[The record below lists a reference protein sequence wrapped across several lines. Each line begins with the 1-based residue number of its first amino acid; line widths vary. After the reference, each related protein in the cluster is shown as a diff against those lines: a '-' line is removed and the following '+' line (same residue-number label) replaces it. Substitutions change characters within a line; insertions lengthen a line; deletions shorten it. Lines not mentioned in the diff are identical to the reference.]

1 MMTKFSIFMMILFLF
16 CGYGANNGGG
26 TFAFIEVLM
35 AMSMDD
41 NEKLENLVLL
51 FAITGQIAGVYAIIR
66 SNSRLMLWVIIALS
80 LVVIVV
86 TAASADA
93 IGKVIWVNSLFV
105 VSAVVYTILYIK
117 HKIRAQDI
125 AIPSLG
131 KEEEGVR

>member
-93 IGKVIWVNSLFV
+93 IGKVIWVNGFFLAA
-105 VSAVVYTILYIK
+105 AVAYVITYFKNKIK
-117 HKIRAQDI
+117 VQEGIR
-125 AIPSLG
+125 
-131 KEEEGVR
+131 

>member
-86 TAASADA
+86 TAASADD
-93 IGKVIWVNSLFV
+93 IGKVIWVNGFFLAA
-105 VSAVVYTILYIK
+105 AVAYVITYFKNKIK
-117 HKIRAQDI
+117 VQEGIR
-125 AIPSLG
+125 
-131 KEEEGVR
+131 

>member
-51 FAITGQIAGVYAIIR
+51 FAIAAQVAGVYAIIR
-66 SNSRLMLWVIIALS
+66 SNSGLGSQRKKLLPDSVRS
-80 LVVIVV
+80 LD
-86 TAASADA
+86 ASGA
-93 IGKVIWVNSLFV
+93 
-105 VSAVVYTILYIK
+105 T
-117 HKIRAQDI
+117 
-125 AIPSLG
+125 
-131 KEEEGVR
+131 

>member
-51 FAITGQIAGVYAIIR
+51 FAIAGQIAGIYAIIR
-66 SNSRLMLWVIIALS
+66 SNNRLMLWVVIALS

-105 VSAVVYTILYIK
+105 VSSIIYVLLHFKNRIK
-117 HKIRAQDI
+117 VQ
-125 AIPSLG
+125 
-131 KEEEGVR
+131 EGLR

>member
-16 CGYGANNGGG
+16 CGYGVNNGGG

-51 FAITGQIAGVYAIIR
+51 LAIAWQAAGVYAIIR
-66 SNSRLMLWVIIALS
+66 SNNRLMLWAIIALS
-80 LVVIVV
+80 LVVIIV

-105 VSAVVYTILYIK
+105 LCSIAYIVLYFK
-117 HKIRAQDI
+117 NKGKTYSI
-125 AIPSLG
+125 ASNEVKG
-131 KEEEGVR
+131 

>member
-1 MMTKFSIFMMILFLF
+1 MTKFSIFMMILFLF
-16 CGYGANNGGG
+16 CSYGANGGGG

-41 NEKLENLVLL
+41 NEKLENLVLIL
-51 FAITGQIAGVYAIIR
+51 AIASQIAGVYAIIR
-66 SNSRLMLWVIIALS
+66 SNSKLMLGVVIALS

-105 VSAVVYTILYIK
+105 VCAVVYTALHFK
-117 HKIRAQDI
+117 NKAKARAS
-125 AIPSLG
+125 AIPSQG

>member
-51 FAITGQIAGVYAIIR
+51 VAIAAQIAGVYAITR
-66 SNSRLMLWVIIALS
+66 SNSRLMLAVVMALS
-80 LVVIVV
+80 LVVVIV
-86 TAASADA
+86 TIASADA
-93 IGKVIWVNSLFV
+93 IGKVIWVNGLFV
-105 VSAVVYTILYIK
+105 LCAIIYVLVHLKKTK
-117 HKIRAQDI
+117 AQES

-131 KEEEGVR
+131 KEKEGVR

>member
-1 MMTKFSIFMMILFLF
+1 MTKFSIFMMILFLF

-51 FAITGQIAGVYAIIR
+51 FAIAAQIAGVYAIIR
-66 SNSRLMLWVIIALS
+66 SNSWLMLWVIIALS

-93 IGKVIWVNSLFV
+93 IGKVIWVNSLFL
-105 VSAVVYTILYIK
+105 VSAVAYVAMYFKNKIK
-117 HKIRAQDI
+117 TPVTA
-125 AIPSLG
+125 APSSR
-131 KEEEGVR
+131 KE

>member
-51 FAITGQIAGVYAIIR
+51 FAIAGQIAGIYAIIR

-105 VSAVVYTILYIK
+105 VSSIIYVLLHFKNRIK
-117 HKIRAQDI
+117 VQ
-125 AIPSLG
+125 
-131 KEEEGVR
+131 EGLR

>member
-41 NEKLENLVLL
+41 NEKFENLVLL
-51 FAITGQIAGVYAIIR
+51 FAIAAQVAGIYAIIR
-66 SNSRLMLWVIIALS
+66 SNNSLMLWAIIALS

-86 TAASADA
+86 TTASADA
-93 IGKVIWVNSLFV
+93 IGKVIWVNSLFI
-105 VSAVVYTILYIK
+105 VSTILYVVTYFKNKIK
-117 HKIRAQDI
+117 TPVTAV
-125 AIPSLG
+125 PSSR
-131 KEEEGVR
+131 KE

>member
-51 FAITGQIAGVYAIIR
+51 FAITGQIVGVYAIIR

-86 TAASADA
+86 TAASADD
-93 IGKVIWVNSLFV
+93 IGKVIWVNGFFLAA
-105 VSAVVYTILYIK
+105 AVAYVITYFKNKIK
-117 HKIRAQDI
+117 VQEGIR
-125 AIPSLG
+125 
-131 KEEEGVR
+131 

>member
-26 TFAFIEVLM
+26 TFAFIEMLM

-51 FAITGQIAGVYAIIR
+51 FAIAAQVAGVYAIIR

-93 IGKVIWVNSLFV
+93 IGKVIWVNSLFL
-105 VSAVVYTILYIK
+105 VSGVVYIALHFRNK
-117 HKIRAQDI
+117 KISI
-125 AIPSLG
+125 TSNEVTG
-131 KEEEGVR
+131 

>member
-51 FAITGQIAGVYAIIR
+51 LAIAGQVAGVYAIIR
-66 SNSRLMLWVIIALS
+66 SNSKLMLWVVIALS

-86 TAASADA
+86 TAASVDA
-93 IGKVIWVNSLFV
+93 IGKVTWINGLFV
-105 VSAVVYTILYIK
+105 ISAMIYVLVHFKSKIK
-117 HKIRAQDI
+117 ARES

>member
-1 MMTKFSIFMMILFLF
+1 MTKFSIFMMILFLF

-51 FAITGQIAGVYAIIR
+51 FAITGQIAGVYAFIR

-93 IGKVIWVNSLFV
+93 IGKVIWVNSLFLIG
-105 VSAVVYTILYIK
+105 AVAYVITYFKNKIK
-117 HKIRAQDI
+117 VQEGIR
-125 AIPSLG
+125 
-131 KEEEGVR
+131 